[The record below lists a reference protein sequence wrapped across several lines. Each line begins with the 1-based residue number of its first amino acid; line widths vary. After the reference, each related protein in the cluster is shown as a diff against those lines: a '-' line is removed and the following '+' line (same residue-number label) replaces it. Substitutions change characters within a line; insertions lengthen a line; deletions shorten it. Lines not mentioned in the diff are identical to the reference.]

1 MCCVCSSVQA
11 FNAFEILWFHVID
24 LASQV
29 SWGMPEHT
37 LITRLHM
44 H

>member
-29 SWGMPEHT
+29 SWGR
-37 LITRLHM
+37 RLFESAARGLG
-44 H
+44 